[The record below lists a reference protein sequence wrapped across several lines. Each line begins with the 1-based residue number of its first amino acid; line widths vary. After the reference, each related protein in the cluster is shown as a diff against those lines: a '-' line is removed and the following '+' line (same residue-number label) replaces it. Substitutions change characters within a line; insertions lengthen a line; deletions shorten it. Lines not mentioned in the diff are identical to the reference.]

1 MKKSVHL
8 LTKCLKSLY
17 LTAHIGDE
25 AMQSN
30 FKALTS
36 SKQALKKKVT
46 LASWRFSSK
55 KVKVLKDKF

>member
-25 AMQSN
+25 AMQVN

-36 SKQALKKKVT
+36 SKQELKKKLT

-55 KVKVLKDKF
+55 KFKVLKDKF